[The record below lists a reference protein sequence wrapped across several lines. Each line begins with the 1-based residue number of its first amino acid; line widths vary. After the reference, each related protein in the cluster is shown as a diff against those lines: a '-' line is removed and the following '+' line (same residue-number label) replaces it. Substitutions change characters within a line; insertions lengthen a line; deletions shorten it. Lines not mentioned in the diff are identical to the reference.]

1 MLEIIGL
8 CKSYPGRS
16 GPRPVFRD
24 FSLSVPDGLSIGLIG
39 PNGAGKSTLMRLLGG
54 LERPDRGRILTD
66 ERNSWP
72 IGLAGG
78 LQGARERALGLPHV
92 RQRSRRAV

>member
-24 FSLSVPDGLSIGLIG
+24 FSLSVPDGLS
-39 PNGAGKSTLMRLLGG
+39 NRLSSQA
-54 LERPDRGRILTD
+54 P
-66 ERNSWP
+66 
-72 IGLAGG
+72 
-78 LQGARERALGLPHV
+78 
-92 RQRSRRAV
+92 